1 MILQYP
7 APRPCPACDAAGTLR
22 AGGAETA
29 PGDLLLC
36 LGCGAV
42 TVLLPTGHLRALTL
56 DDVGDYGLAD
66 LVALAQLVQEFQ
78 HHWERRMPA

>member
-1 MILQYP
+1 
-7 APRPCPACDAAGTLR
+7 
-22 AGGAETA
+22 
-29 PGDLLLC
+29 LLLC